1 MALLIAGLIL
11 FLGAHSTRVFADD
24 WRTSMLERLGEKK
37 WKGLITLL
45 SIAGF
50 VLLILGYDQA
60 RMTTVALW
68 HPPVWTRHLAI
79 VLNLLAFVL
88 LAAAYV
94 PRNSI
99 KAKIGHPMIAGV
111 KIWALAHLL
120 ANGTLVDVLL
130 FGTFLIWAVLDF
142 RTSRRRDRMNA
153 TTYPSG
159 ALANTL
165 LTVVVGLG
173 AGVVFML
180 WLHVRWVGVSPLG
193 M

>member
-11 FLGAHSTRVFADD
+11 FLGAHATRVFADD
-24 WRTSMLERLGEKK
+24 WRTRMIDRLGELK
-37 WKGLITLL
+37 WKGVVAVL

-50 VLLILGYDQA
+50 ILLIIGYDQA
-60 RMTTVALW
+60 RMMSVVLW
-68 HPPVWTRHLAI
+68 QPPIWTRHLA
-79 VLNLLAFVL
+79 VLLNLLAFIL

-111 KIWALAHLL
+111 KIWAFAHLI
-120 ANGTLVDVLL
+120 ANGSLADVVL
-130 FGTFLIWAVLDF
+130 FGGFLIWAVVDF
-142 RTSRRRDRMNA
+142 RASRRRDRINA
-153 TTYPSG
+153 TVYPSG
-159 ALANTL
+159 SMANTL

-173 AGVVFML
+173 AGVAFML
-180 WLHVRWVGVSPLG
+180 WLHARWVGVSPLG